1 MWLIDKSDPEAHV
14 FSILGALKQIL
25 SEERNPWIDVRVFE
39 RDWLPL
45 LISKVDPTQQANGG
59 PPIVKWID
67 QVAGS
72 AFRSVDVYDGE
83 KFLYTVP
90 PILNGDAL
98 VLPPNMTYYERIMY
112 LKSLAATQVPQE
124 TMRAMQRF
132 LVDAVGRDDAADTY
146 MSQMADI
153 AKFHG
158 FMLMGDVPNQGE
170 PDETTSPEELQFKSD
185 F

>member
-14 FSILGALKQIL
+14 YSILGALKQVL
-25 SEERNPWIDVRVFE
+25 SEELNPRIDVHAFE

-45 LISKVDPTQQANGG
+45 LISKVDPAQQANGG
-59 PPIVKWID
+59 PPIAKWID

-98 VLPPNMTYYERIMY
+98 VLPPNMTYYERVMY
-112 LKSLAATQVPQE
+112 LKSLAATQLPQA
-124 TMRAMQRF
+124 AMQAMQKF

-146 MSQMADI
+146 IAQMGKI

-158 FMLMGDVPNQGE
+158 YQLLADSDKQGGS
-170 PDETTSPEELQFKSD
+170 DEAASTEELQFKSD